1 MILSHTHDVQV
12 LWMCISSP
20 CNNSVRWTLL
30 APCYRWVKLRSE
42 SWNTGSGFSP
52 GLPDA
57 RPVLFTWHLLIK
69 DDFPFFIQERMS
81 IGKGTLSWQ
90 LGRKDSK
97 GEESWEDCQPFK
109 GKPVKGA
116 VYPGRETLVGMG
128 QSWLF
133 WRTET
138 RTFWECC
145 WTARPRR
152 RRSAKTWGVWPPG
165 THGKLASGSGCQDDG
180 GDTSGT
186 GCQRRGRGG
195 ESGQRNP
202 GHPAHPRSE
211 PERWQGAVA
220 SDRPHRPMKWW
231 SWWTGRHA
239 SL

>member
-69 DDFPFFIQERMS
+69 DDFPFFIQERMR

-109 GKPVKGA
+109 DKPVKGA

-128 QSWLF
+128 QSWLL

-138 RTFWECC
+138 GTFWECC

-152 RRSAKTWGVWPPG
+152 KRSAPRPRRKRSAKTWGVWPPG
-165 THGKLASGSGCQDDG
+165 TRGKLASGSGCQDDG
-180 GDTSGT
+180 GDTPGT
-186 GCQRRGRGG
+186 QCLEGRRIRA
-195 ESGQRNP
+195 E
-202 GHPAHPRSE
+202 E
-211 PERWQGAVA
+211 PWPPCTT
-220 SDRPHRPMKWW
+220 S
-231 SWWTGRHA
+231 
-239 SL
+239 